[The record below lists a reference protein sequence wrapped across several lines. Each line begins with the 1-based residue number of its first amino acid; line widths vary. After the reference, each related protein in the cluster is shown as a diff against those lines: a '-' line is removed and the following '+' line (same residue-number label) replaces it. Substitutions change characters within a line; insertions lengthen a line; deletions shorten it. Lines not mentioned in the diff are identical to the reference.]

1 MNCSILELNEFFVLS
16 MLNVIKK
23 LFCSNEYY
31 GGLWATFN
39 FDGLQKWIE
48 DLKSSKDN
56 AKDTSEIDLQPN
68 EKFLKA
74 SDQYSTVENIEETWY
89 ILK

>member
-1 MNCSILELNEFFVLS
+1 MYVKTKFLLVL
-16 MLNVIKK
+16 
-23 LFCSNEYY
+23 FSNEYY

-48 DLKSSKDN
+48 DLKTVKSNIRNTNVDLKKD
-56 AKDTSEIDLQPN
+56 

-74 SDQYSTVENIEETWY
+74 SDQYSTVENIREIWY
-89 ILK
+89 ISK